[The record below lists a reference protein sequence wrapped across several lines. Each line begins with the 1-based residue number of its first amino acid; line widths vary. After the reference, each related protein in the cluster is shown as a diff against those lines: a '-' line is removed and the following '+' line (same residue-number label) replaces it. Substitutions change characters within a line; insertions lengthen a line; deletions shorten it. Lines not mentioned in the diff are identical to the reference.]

1 MNLRRLAS
9 RRALA
14 VLGLLAVLAVVALG
28 GAIKDGQAASAN
40 PVSWTFTVLND
51 SGNTPV
57 APTPGGNIGYELTG
71 AADQGKTANHLILT
85 ESIGPAGKVVY
96 IGSTGNPGLSCSGLN
111 TTTLSCSLTQLKA
124 GGTFDVVVLFKTD
137 SAATPGSTVSNTV
150 VGSFDPQTPNGTNNR
165 QTDTFGPTTPVNRQ
179 YSGLSNGSLSQS
191 LGLQGDALSAS
202 GATDQKSGVTLPP
215 GFVNNFKFVG
225 VTLQNFSGAAV
236 TLPPGCGGSFTCQ
249 PFMTATT
256 IPAASTFGT
265 SGPFFNG
272 TPTGV
277 AAYAWS
283 FTIHVPNHFTAHGV
297 WHTDDLNQGGAAI
310 PPCLVS
316 GGNPVPPTAAPGVC
330 LVSATAN
337 NQTHVATYSGLG
349 INNGHGYGY

>member
-150 VGSFDPQTPNGTNNR
+150 V
-165 QTDTFGPTTPVNRQ
+165 
-179 YSGLSNGSLSQS
+179 
-191 LGLQGDALSAS
+191 
-202 GATDQKSGVTLPP
+202 
-215 GFVNNFKFVG
+215 
-225 VTLQNFSGAAV
+225 
-236 TLPPGCGGSFTCQ
+236 
-249 PFMTATT
+249 
-256 IPAASTFGT
+256 AASIRRLRTART
-265 SGPFFNG
+265 TVRRTRSGRPPRSTAR
-272 TPTGV
+272 TPG
-277 AAYAWS
+277 
-283 FTIHVPNHFTAHGV
+283 
-297 WHTDDLNQGGAAI
+297 
-310 PPCLVS
+310 
-316 GGNPVPPTAAPGVC
+316 
-330 LVSATAN
+330 SATGRSHSRLACRAM
-337 NQTHVATYSGLG
+337 H
-349 INNGHGYGY
+349 